1 MTMNII
7 VAKLNSL
14 LLSLLNLLLI
24 IFVEIN
30 KACLSFVTVKLSA

>member
-30 KACLSFVTVKLSA
+30 KAYLSFVTVKLSA